1 MPSSM
6 THETPCAGAPAMFN
20 TIAREIEGTPPAR
33 EAPPPP
39 ARHWLEP
46 GQSGAGNPAAI
57 APRSPTPN
65 LSPPHRN
72 SPLVGQG
79 GRAFH
84 TEWPTKLRRFPPG
97 LSQFRW
103 HFPTST
109 WPTKLRPD
117 IRCRSLVIF
126 IHKYQR
132 RTQPTPDPFM
142 GRVLIPSPAPR
153 ARSHSSLTVAL
164 GLVSHPATSAP
175 LRGVV
180 TSRRRESVVSCFG
193 LKSAAKELL

>member
-1 MPSSM
+1 MAGRVGEWLKAAHRCPVSVLLASFATYLATYGFLGCVSVNVATLDAARALRSMPSNM
-6 THETPCAGAPAMFN
+6 TDETLCAGAPTMFN
-20 TIAREIEGTPPAR
+20 TTAREIEGTPPAR

-39 ARHWLEP
+39 ARHWLES
-46 GQSGAGNPAAI
+46 GQSGAGSPAAI

-109 WPTKLRPD
+109 WSTKLRSENRHVNGGPLSVL
-117 IRCRSLVIF
+117 RQTRYSSF
-126 IHKYQR
+126 TSS
-132 RTQPTPDPFM
+132 RT
-142 GRVLIPSPAPR
+142 AR
-153 ARSHSSLTVAL
+153 A
-164 GLVSHPATSAP
+164 
-175 LRGVV
+175 
-180 TSRRRESVVSCFG
+180 
-193 LKSAAKELL
+193 AAAS